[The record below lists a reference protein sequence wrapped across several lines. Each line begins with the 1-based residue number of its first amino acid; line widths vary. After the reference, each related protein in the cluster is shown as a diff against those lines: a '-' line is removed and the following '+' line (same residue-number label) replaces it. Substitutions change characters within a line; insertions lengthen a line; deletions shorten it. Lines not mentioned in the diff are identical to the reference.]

1 MIAIVAL
8 SASLLISPPPQMQ
21 RRTPGGPA
29 QSGGV
34 SASIALKAGAQSYD
48 FTGTAQC
55 RHAPQASIYD
65 LPAEMW
71 SVQQSDGDRSLA
83 LTVWRPRSG
92 DSSMLTLSVSVGGKR
107 HEVTTVSV
115 GGRGEVKGSGTV
127 TFAAE
132 GKGGTFA
139 IRAKGA
145 DGAAIAGTV
154 TCGAF
159 TPLVAEGGNN

>member
-1 MIAIVAL
+1 MIAIVLL
-8 SASLLISPPPQMQ
+8 SASLLISPFSIQ
-21 RRTPGGPA
+21 RRTPGGPVE
-29 QSGGV
+29 SGGV
-34 SASIALKAGAQSYD
+34 SATIALKAGAQSYD
-48 FTGTAQC
+48 FTGTARC

-65 LPAEMW
+65 APAEMW
-71 SVQQSDGDRSLA
+71 SVQQSDGDRRLA

-92 DSSMLTLSVSVGGKR
+92 DSMLTLSVSVGGKQ

-145 DGAAIAGTV
+145 DGATIAGTV
-154 TCGAF
+154 TCAAF
-159 TPLVAEGGNN
+159 TPLVAEGGND